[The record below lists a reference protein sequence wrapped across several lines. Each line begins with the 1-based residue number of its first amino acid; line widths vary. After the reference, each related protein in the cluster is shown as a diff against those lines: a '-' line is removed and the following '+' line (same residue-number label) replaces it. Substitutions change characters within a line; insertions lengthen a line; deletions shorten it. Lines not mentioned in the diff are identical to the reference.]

1 MTENGSC
8 SDILVRLTDLCK
20 SFDGEDVLKNIN
32 LYIKDKAFVT
42 LLGPSGCG
50 KTTILRLIGGFETPT
65 SGDIYFGD
73 TKVNDVPPHKRPVNT
88 VFQKYALFPHLNVY
102 ENVAFGLRINKTPQ
116 KEIDERVKR
125 MLAMVDLKGYEKR
138 PVSKLSGGQQ
148 QRVAIARA
156 LVNMPKLLLLDEP
169 LGALDLKLRKD
180 MQLELKMIQQQANIT
195 FIYVT
200 HDQEEALTMSDVI
213 VVMKSGTI
221 QQIGTPETIYN
232 EPANAFV
239 ADFIGEANIF
249 NAVMDEDYKVKVC
262 GGVIDCVDP
271 RPNGERLVDLVIRPE
286 DIEVTAPEKG
296 LLTGLVTSSM
306 FKGVHYEM
314 NVDCGGYTWLIHSTV
329 SASVGETIGMYVT
342 PENTHIM
349 KRMFPAEDNEMSV
362 KISAS
367 EGDDIY
373 FDLEGHEYKVSSSAL
388 GLDMGEARENDT
400 LLLNIS
406 PFDIEIVPENEG
418 DFDGYLDSVIWK
430 NKYNEML
437 VITDE
442 RTYLI
447 ETFNDEQV
455 ATDVGLKINTN
466 NIKATLIK
474 NGNPENEAGG
484 GTN

>member
-1 MTENGSC
+1 MTENESC

-50 KTTILRLIGGFETPT
+50 KTTILRLIGGFESPT
-65 SGDIYFGD
+65 SGDIYFGN
-73 TKVNDVPPHKRPVNT
+73 TIVNDVPPHKRPVNT

-102 ENVAFGLRINKTPQ
+102 ENVAFGLRIKKTPQ
-116 KEIDERVKR
+116 KEIDEKVKK

-138 PVSKLSGGQQ
+138 PVAKLSGGQQ

-221 QQIGTPETIYN
+221 QQIGSPESIYN

-262 GGVIDCVDP
+262 GGTIDCVDK
-271 RPNGERLVDLVIRPE
+271 RPDGDRLVDLVIRPE
-286 DIEVTAPEKG
+286 DIEVTSPEKG
-296 LLTGLVTSSM
+296 ILTGLVTSSM

-314 NVDCGGYTWLIHSTV
+314 NVDCNGYTWLIHSTV
-329 SASVGETIGMYVT
+329 TAAVGETIGMYVT

-349 KRMFPAEDNEMSV
+349 KRMFPTESNELIVSVSSVDEESFSFEIEDHEYTLP
-362 KISAS
+362 ISNI
-367 EGDDIY
+367 GDDK
-373 FDLEGHEYKVSSSAL
+373 E
-388 GLDMGEARENDT
+388 
-400 LLLNIS
+400 LLSIGSMLSVEIS
-406 PFDIEIVPENEG
+406 PFDIEIVPEDEG
-418 DFDGYLDSVIWK
+418 DFNGFLDSVIWK
-430 NKYNEML
+430 NKYNEMI
-437 VITDE
+437 VITDD
-442 RTYLI
+442 RRYLI
-447 ETFNDEQV
+447 ETLNDEQV
-455 ATDVGLKINTN
+455 STDVGIRISPEKIRV
-466 NIKATLIK
+466 KLINEK
-474 NGNPENEAGG
+474 NADESEGEEN
-484 GTN
+484 